1 MFQPTIR
8 KRILEKIEQYCQSAD
23 ISVEEYINTTLDDT
37 INLAIY
43 GDINEKIKPME
54 QVVAT
59 KTEIAEKPKD
69 GIAEKAEKKEET
81 SCATW
86 TPDLAQKVVEESK
99 PAPVVEVEKQIIE
112 ATKTRKRVRTIAS
125 K

>member
-8 KRILEKIEQYCQSAD
+8 KRILEKIGQYCQGAG
-23 ISVEEYINTTLDDT
+23 ISVEEYINTTLDDA

-59 KTEIAEKPKD
+59 KTEIAERPTV
-69 GIAEKAEKKEET
+69 GVAEKAEKKEKKT
-81 SCATW
+81 RATW
-86 TPDLAQKVVEESK
+86 TPDLAQKLTEEDKPAAVVELEK
-99 PAPVVEVEKQIIE
+99 QVVET
-112 ATKTRKRVRTIAS
+112 TKSRKRVRTIAS